1 MMKWW
6 KKNPEVHYTAVVLQ
20 GLWKALPIPKKNLLL
35 VISVYCCV
43 VTLSI
48 GMTVYF
54 QGEMKR
60 ISAEIDEEIL
70 TQEAET
76 TFLHSESYQ
85 FVKQLDDNILDL
97 DGVYHLVLSS
107 IGDTPLV
114 TVSTHKEDES
124 IDVVVQ
130 GSTLDMVQWLVGMQ
144 KVHPTL
150 RFRIEKI
157 IHAQGVT
164 TLQCKIYENTKK

>member
-1 MMKWW
+1 M
-6 KKNPEVHYTAVVLQ
+6 
-20 GLWKALPIPKKNLLL
+20 ALG
-35 VISVYCCV
+35 
-43 VTLSI
+43 I
-48 GMTVYF
+48 GMAVYF
-54 QGEMKR
+54 QEETKR

-70 TQEAET
+70 SQEAET

-85 FVKQLDDNILDL
+85 FVKQLDDNVLDL
-97 DGVYHLVLSS
+97 EGLYHLVLSS
-107 IGDTPLV
+107 IEDTPLIM
-114 TVSTHKEDES
+114 VSTHKEEEAL
-124 IDVVVQ
+124 DVVVQ

-164 TLQCKIYENTKK
+164 TLQCKIHENTKK

>member
-6 KKNPEVHYTAVVLQ
+6 KKNPELHYTAVVLQ
-20 GLWKALPIPKKNLLL
+20 ALWKTLPIPKRSLLL

-43 VTLSI
+43 VALGI

-54 QGEMKR
+54 QEERER
-60 ISAEIDEEIL
+60 ISEEIDKEIL
-70 TQEAET
+70 SQEAET
-76 TFLHSESYQ
+76 TFLNSESYQ
-85 FVKQLDDNILDL
+85 FVKQLDDTVLDL
-97 DGVYHLVLSS
+97 EGLYHLVLSS
-107 IGDTPLV
+107 IEDTPLIM
-114 TVSTHKEDES
+114 VSTHKEEGAL
-124 IDVVVQ
+124 DVVVQ

-144 KVHPTL
+144 KIHPTL

-157 IHAQGVT
+157 IHVQGVT

>member
-1 MMKWW
+1 M
-6 KKNPEVHYTAVVLQ
+6 
-20 GLWKALPIPKKNLLL
+20 ALG
-35 VISVYCCV
+35 
-43 VTLSI
+43 I

-54 QGEMKR
+54 QGERER

-70 TQEAET
+70 SQEAET
-76 TFLHSESYQ
+76 TFLHSENYQ
-85 FVKQLDDNILDL
+85 FVKQLDDNMLDL
-97 DGVYHLVLSS
+97 EGLYHLVLSS
-107 IGDTPLV
+107 IEDTPLIM
-114 TVSTHKEDES
+114 VSTHKEEDTL
-124 IDVVVQ
+124 DVIVQ

-164 TLQCKIYENTKK
+164 TLQCKIHENAKK

>member
-1 MMKWW
+1 
-6 KKNPEVHYTAVVLQ
+6 
-20 GLWKALPIPKKNLLL
+20 
-35 VISVYCCV
+35 
-43 VTLSI
+43 
-48 GMTVYF
+48 MTVYF

-70 TQEAET
+70 LQEAES

-85 FVKQLDDNILDL
+85 FVKQLDDNVLDL
-97 DGVYHLVLSS
+97 EGLYHLVLSS
-107 IGDTPLV
+107 IEDTPLIM
-114 TVSTHKEDES
+114 VSTHKEEEALY
-124 IDVVVQ
+124 VVVQ

-157 IHAQGVT
+157 THGQGVT

>member
-1 MMKWW
+1 
-6 KKNPEVHYTAVVLQ
+6 
-20 GLWKALPIPKKNLLL
+20 
-35 VISVYCCV
+35 
-43 VTLSI
+43 
-48 GMTVYF
+48 MTVYF

-70 TQEAET
+70 SQEAET

-114 TVSTHKEDES
+114 TVSNLIAKPNAIS
-124 IDVVVQ
+124 WFIFC
-130 GSTLDMVQWLVGMQ
+130 GLYSAPLSTM
-144 KVHPTL
+144 
-150 RFRIEKI
+150 
-157 IHAQGVT
+157 
-164 TLQCKIYENTKK
+164 